1 MLVEPANMQLTV
13 QSGQSLHGAVTVPGD
28 KSLSHRAALFAA
40 LAEGESVIDRFLVS
54 GVTRAMLDALTA
66 LGVAWQVKDQ
76 RLTVCSAG
84 LDGWRAPAAPLDC
97 RNSATTIRLLAGAIA
112 ATGIDATLDGSAG
125 LRRRPMDRIVEPLRQ
140 MGVQITPAANG
151 GAPLRLHGRLPDQRL
166 RAIDYTLPVAS
177 AQVKSCLLLA
187 ALAADAP
194 VTIREPGPSRDH
206 TERMLRAMGVRVD
219 VHSRTEQGSQSSPL
233 QFVAN
238 GCKWNGGRSSATL
251 VRNAQTNLTD
261 KVDQTRSDHGDPST
275 THSVTIHPPSAP
287 LQPLRL
293 QLAGDIS
300 SAAFLIVAALI
311 TPGSEILIRDVGLNP
326 TRTGL
331 LDALRAM
338 GADIR
343 AGNLRDWSG
352 EPVGD
357 LTVRHSPLHATRVAG
372 DLVVRM
378 IDEFPIFAVA
388 AACAQ
393 GVTEV
398 REAAELRHKESDRI
412 TAVAKEL
419 CAIGV
424 AIEPLPDG
432 FRITGGAVA
441 GGSVDP
447 HGDHRIAMSCAV
459 AGLVAKQP
467 VAIEGAEIMNES
479 FPAFREILA
488 TLGANVESKGS

>member
-1 MLVEPANMQLTV
+1 MQLTV
-13 QSGQSLHGAVTVPGD
+13 QSGRPLRGEITVPGD

-66 LGVAWQVKDQ
+66 MGVAWQVKGE
-76 RLTVCSAG
+76 RLTVCGTG
-84 LDGWRAPAAPLDC
+84 LDGLRQPLAPLDC
-97 RNSATTIRLLAGAIA
+97 RNSATTIRLLVGAVA
-112 ATGIDATLDGSAG
+112 AAGIDVTLDGSAG
-125 LRRRPMDRIVEPLRQ
+125 LRRRPMNRIVDPLRQ
-140 MGVQITPAANG
+140 MGVPITPAANG
-151 GAPLRLHGRLPDQRL
+151 GAPLHLHGRLPDQPL
-166 RAIDYTLPVAS
+166 RAMDYSLPVAS

-187 ALAADAP
+187 ALAADGP
-194 VTIREPGPSRDH
+194 TTIREPGPSRDH

-219 VHSRTEQGSQSSPL
+219 V
-233 QFVAN
+233 
-238 GCKWNGGRSSATL
+238 SA
-251 VRNAQTNLTD
+251 
-261 KVDQTRSDHGDPST
+261 DHA
-275 THSVTIHPPSAP
+275 VTIHPPTAP
-287 LQPLRL
+287 LQPLHL

-343 AGNLRDWSG
+343 TGNLRDWSG

-357 LTVRHSPLHATRVAG
+357 LTVRHGPLHATHVSG

-378 IDEFPIFAVA
+378 IDEFPVFTVA
-388 AACAQ
+388 AALAD
-393 GVTEV
+393 GTTEV

-412 TAVAKEL
+412 AAVANEL
-419 CAIGV
+419 RAIGV
-424 AIEPLPDG
+424 AIEPLADG
-432 FRITGGAVA
+432 FRIHGGAVT
-441 GGSVDP
+441 GGRVDP

-459 AGLVAKQP
+459 AGLVARQP
-467 VAIEGAEIMNES
+467 VAIDGAEIMNES
-479 FPAFREILA
+479 FPAFCETLIA
-488 TLGANVESKGS
+488 LGARVNSAR